1 MGRGRQDFRL
11 EKWNMSFALFNKPP
25 VTTYDQFPYPFAWI
39 RNLGHL
45 TYHQF
50 HSSVGLVFV
59 ETVRRH

>member
-1 MGRGRQDFRL
+1 MRRGRQDFRL
-11 EKWNMSFALFNKPP
+11 EKWNMDFPLFIKPS
-25 VTTYDQFPYPFAWI
+25 VTAHDQFPYPFVWI

-50 HSSVGLVFV
+50 HSSVGFVFV